1 MAVSIFKDEYI
12 VRVYQLARSG
22 MTEAKIAKVLGISL
36 ATFRVWEKKKKYFK
50 LMLEA
55 GRKEANPNNKDMVTL
70 RDYIHNRLS
79 KNLRRIW
86 KEIDAFGNTPSG
98 IERLELMLQK
108 RGIRVRQHLFIY
120 AMTRG
125 NYSVSYALRKV
136 NISRSTL
143 EAWKRKEPEFSALCD
158 EIDWHKENFLEDSF
172 FKLVAGGDT
181 AATIHGVKTKLRK
194 RGYGEKTDIDINLSG
209 GVSVIHTVEGKGL
222 SLETRKAILEDLRK
236 DASKEKKTTTNKT

>member
-1 MAVSIFKDEYI
+1 MAVSIWKDEYI
-12 VRVYQLARSG
+12 VRVYQLAQSG
-22 MTEAKIAKVLGISL
+22 MTETKISKVLGISV

-79 KNLRRIW
+79 KELRPIW
-86 KEIDAFGNTPSG
+86 NKVNAFGTTASG

-125 NYSVSYALRKV
+125 NYSLSYALRKV

-143 EAWKRKEPEFSALCD
+143 EAWKRKEPEFAALCD

-209 GVSVIHTVEGKGL
+209 GVNIAHTIEGKGF
-222 SLETRKAILEDLRK
+222 SLETKKAMLKDLRK
-236 DASKEKKTTTNKT
+236 NANEKTKTKTNKT